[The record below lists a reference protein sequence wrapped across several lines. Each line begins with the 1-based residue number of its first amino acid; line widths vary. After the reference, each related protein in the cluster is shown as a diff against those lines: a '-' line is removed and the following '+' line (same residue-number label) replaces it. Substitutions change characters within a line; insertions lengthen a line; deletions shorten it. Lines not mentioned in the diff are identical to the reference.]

1 MATHIPGLS
10 SLSVW
15 PNVAVGMATFGG
27 RFVKS
32 LVGPFAPILEVI
44 EILNH
49 VVPMELV
56 LEPGMMKT
64 NQQVGKS
71 N

>member
-1 MATHIPGLS
+1 
-10 SLSVW
+10 
-15 PNVAVGMATFGG
+15 MATFGG